1 MRTRPREPPARP
13 LAAGRRNRRAK
24 HGRPSTFRRIGVYAL
39 VVVAALLILVSVF
52 ATWAKTVLLDTD
64 VWVDT
69 SSQFLADDTIRPAL
83 ATYLVDE
90 LFGRVDVQGQLQT
103 ALPGQLQGL
112 AGPATAALRGVATDS
127 ANAVLQAPRVQQPG
141 SARTGPRTKRSCGW
155 WTGRPHSSRVTGA
168 WSC

>member
-1 MRTRPREPPARP
+1 MTEDADA
-13 LAAGRRNRRAK
+13 AAGTAGEAASGGPGATEGAK

-127 ANAVLQAPRVQQPG
+127 ANAVLQAPRVQQAWERANRT
-141 SARTGPRTKRSCGW
+141 ARSVRAVG
-155 WTGRPHSSRVTGA
+155 GRGDHIRHA
-168 WSC
+168 